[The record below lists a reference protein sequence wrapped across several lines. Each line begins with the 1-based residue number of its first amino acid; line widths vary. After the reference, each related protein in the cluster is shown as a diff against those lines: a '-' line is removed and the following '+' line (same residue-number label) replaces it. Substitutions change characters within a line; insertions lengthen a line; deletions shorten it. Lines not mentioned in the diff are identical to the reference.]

1 MARIKHIAIYT
12 DDPDRAAKFYC
23 LAFDLKEVRRTET
36 GSVIMTDGDVS
47 LSLLKARD
55 GVPKGL
61 HHFGFQVESC
71 ELARQRLKEIAGDT
85 ETYRPERAVIAEF
98 RIHDPDGVP
107 LDVSDKPW
115 AD

>member
-23 LAFDLKEVRRTET
+23 QAFDLREVRRTKS

-47 LSLLKARD
+47 LSLLKARAD
-55 GVPKGL
+55 TPRGL
-61 HHFGFQVESC
+61 HHFGFQVENC
-71 ELARQRLKEIAGDT
+71 DLARRRLEELSGDG
-85 ETYRPERAVIAEF
+85 EAYRPERAVIAEF

-107 LDVSDKPW
+107 LDVSDRPW

>member
-12 DDPDRAAKFYC
+12 DDPDRAAKFYSQ
-23 LAFDLKEVRRTET
+23 AFDLKEVRRSKT

-71 ELARQRLKEIAGDT
+71 EVARRQLEEISG
-85 ETYRPERAVIAEF
+85 ETGSYRPERAVIAEF

-107 LDVSDKPW
+107 LDVSDRPW